1 MGDQGG
7 VRSFEHTFKDLRAGR
22 SSEQA
27 ITECD
32 VVKHYG
38 WGWIVNIYRHEE
50 RRQQDKRQYD
60 KRQEASR
67 KSGYDRDYPRG
78 KR

>member
-1 MGDQGG
+1 
-7 VRSFEHTFKDLRAGR
+7 
-22 SSEQA
+22 
-27 ITECD
+27 
-32 VVKHYG
+32 VKHYG

-67 KSGYDRDYPRG
+67 KRGYDRDYPRG